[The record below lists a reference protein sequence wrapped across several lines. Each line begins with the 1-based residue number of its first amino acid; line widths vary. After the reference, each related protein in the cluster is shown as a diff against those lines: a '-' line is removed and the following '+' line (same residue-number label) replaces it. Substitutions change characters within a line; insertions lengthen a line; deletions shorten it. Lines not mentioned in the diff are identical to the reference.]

1 MNEEIKKIDEEIL
14 DDATLEQ
21 VAGGTQAEIESD
33 LTAYAKM
40 IGKNRKDVN
49 MTKLMKAFDNSGVS
63 TTFNG
68 ESEGNIYEV
77 NGSRVSRYEALV
89 RLARGC
95 GNSTFDPRP
104 YIGMEVITRD

>member
-68 ESEGNIYEV
+68 ESEENIYEV
-77 NGSRVSRYEALV
+77 NGSRVHVMKRWFVSHAV
-89 RLARGC
+89 AV
-95 GNSTFDPRP
+95 TRP
-104 YIGMEVITRD
+104 SIPDRILEWKL